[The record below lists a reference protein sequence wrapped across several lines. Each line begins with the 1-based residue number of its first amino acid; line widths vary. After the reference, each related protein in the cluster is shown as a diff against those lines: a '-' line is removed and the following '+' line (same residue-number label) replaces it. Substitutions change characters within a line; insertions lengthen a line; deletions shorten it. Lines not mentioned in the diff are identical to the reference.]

1 MRTIEIDFDVFKGLT
16 AQLVNETD
24 TYNDV
29 IRRLLGLPDA
39 QAIALPGEIDVP
51 GLPAIA
57 KTPLEMSG
65 IWLSNV
71 FFPNGTQ
78 FRATYKGKTHRAQ
91 IRNSQWIDE
100 LGQTRSSPS
109 DAASAIS
116 KTNVNGWRFWF
127 VRRPFDEDW
136 QRMDAI
142 KS

>member
-1 MRTIEIDFDVFKGLT
+1 MKTIEIDFEVFKGLT
-16 AQLVNETD
+16 AGLLSEAD

-29 IRRLLGLPDA
+29 IRPMLNLPDA
-39 QAIALPGEIDVP
+39 QASALPGEVDNP
-51 GLPAIA
+51 GLPAVA
-57 KTPLEMSG
+57 TVAGQASG

-71 FFPNGTQ
+71 FFPNGTL

-100 LGQTRSSPS
+100 LKSGNSSPS

-127 VRRPFDEDW
+127 VRRPYDEDW
-136 QRMDAI
+136 QRMDAL
-142 KS
+142 KQ